1 MHVDDSFVSRVI
13 LSLAHFEQM
22 RKLLVPKGLSYKK
35 VVVCSNKVV
44 AHSSKEVRT
53 REEEDSFHCV
63 NRSKDP
69 TDFL

>member
-1 MHVDDSFVSRVI
+1 MLMTPLFLESFFPLHI
-13 LSLAHFEQM
+13 LSRWENYWY
-22 RKLLVPKGLSYKK
+22 PKALSYKK